1 VSTNQIEAFVKPFG
15 LITNLIDSTFQ
26 TVELPNA
33 NITTPEA
40 RLAAQRNLIKW
51 YADRKHFTLAALLAR
66 EWIVSS
72 FMVAQNNGVQLDIHD
87 VRQAVSNQLN
97 GGLPGNSS
105 LRMKKLHEVWN
116 NHEIGRIRNIIAHAT
131 QSGSKTQI
139 QSAEDLKKRVQDI
152 IAAINVLG
160 D

>member
-1 VSTNQIEAFVKPFG
+1 
-15 LITNLIDSTFQ
+15 
-26 TVELPNA
+26 
-33 NITTPEA
+33 
-40 RLAAQRNLIKW
+40 
-51 YADRKHFTLAALLAR
+51 
-66 EWIVSS
+66 
-72 FMVAQNNGVQLDIHD
+72 MVAQNNGVQLDIHD